1 MDKINKI
8 LQSVVKKKGL
18 SLATDAAQ
26 ICYLTNKWADGRFE
40 ALSLS
45 RGTLKL
51 GALNHCQ
58 AQECQMLE
66 EELLEYLEEVSAI
79 KVERIR
85 WEVAEKK
92 EEQNYSN

>member
-1 MDKINKI
+1 MDKLDKI
-8 LQSVVKKKGL
+8 LKVVVNKKGL
-18 SLATDAAQ
+18 GLATDAAQ
-26 ICYLTNKWADGRFE
+26 ICYLANAWASGRFE

-66 EELLEYLEEVSAI
+66 EELMEYLEEVSAI
-79 KVERIR
+79 KIMRIK
-85 WEVAEKK
+85 WEIATKK
-92 EEQNYSN
+92 ADSE

>member
-1 MDKINKI
+1 MDKIDKI
-8 LQSVVKKKGL
+8 LKVVVKKKGL

-26 ICYLTNKWADGRFE
+26 ICYLTSKWANRRFE
-40 ALSLS
+40 AISLS

-51 GALNHCQ
+51 GAKNHCQ

-79 KVERIR
+79 KIQRIS
-85 WEVAEKK
+85 WQIAEKR
-92 EEQNYSN
+92 EEN